1 MATFFD
7 AVVQKSR
14 FLYWLILN
22 HPLSAAWRLVRIICA
37 NPLVFLGAA
46 IRMTRQFFSRPL
58 TRSLPPWAAADPD
71 RRLNN
76 P

>member
-1 MATFFD
+1 MDLFD

-37 NPLVFLGAA
+37 NPLVFQGAA
-46 IRMTRQFFSRPL
+46 IRMTRQFFQ
-58 TRSLPPWAAADPD
+58 PPFNTFLASMG
-71 RRLNN
+71 RG
-76 P
+76 